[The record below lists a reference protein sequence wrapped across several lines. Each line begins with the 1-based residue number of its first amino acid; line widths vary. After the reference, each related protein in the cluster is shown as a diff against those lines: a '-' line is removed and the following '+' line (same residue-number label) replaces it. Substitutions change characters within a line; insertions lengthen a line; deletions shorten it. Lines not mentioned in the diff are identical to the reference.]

1 MTGLILGL
9 TTAFIWATSS
19 LIVKAWSARVDTL
32 ALNAFR
38 LSVSG
43 IFFLALLP
51 FFGGLDAL
59 ARLTTASQIAL
70 AASVIIGVAI
80 GDSLF
85 FWSMT
90 QIGAAR
96 AMPISGIYP
105 LFTWALAV
113 PILGEPITPQ
123 AMFGTAIVML
133 SLYLL
138 APVEQTDTPAHTNR
152 AGTLGAIVAAMVWAG
167 ATVLMK
173 MGMQTGVDVITIN
186 AFRMPIGAL
195 ALLALVHARRGKA
208 AWRGFD
214 RAMIPGLIV
223 YGLYSTG
230 LGALVW
236 TWSVEY
242 TGAARAALLVTFA
255 PLIGAPLAAIFLRER
270 ITPKIAVGT
279 LMSVVGIWLIL

>member
-1 MTGLILGL
+1 MIGIVLGL
-9 TTAFIWATSS
+9 ATAFIWATSS
-19 LIVKAWSARVDTL
+19 LVVKHWSARVNTL

-43 IFFLALLP
+43 LFFLALLP
-51 FFGGLDAL
+51 FSGGLDAL
-59 ARLTTASQIAL
+59 ARLTMPSQIAL
-70 AASVIIGVAI
+70 ALSVIIGIAI
-80 GDSLF
+80 GDSLY
-85 FWSMT
+85 FWSLA

-123 AMFGTAIVML
+123 AMIGTAIVIV

-138 APVEQTDTPAHTNR
+138 APVEQSETPAHIHR
-152 AGTLGAIVAAMVWAG
+152 AGTFGAIVAALVWAV

-195 ALLALVHARRGKA
+195 ALLALAHARLGKA

-214 RAMIPGLIV
+214 RAIIPGLIV

-236 TWSVEY
+236 TWSVEF